1 MVPSAARRPLVD
13 AECQAAADDVD
24 YSGFVLEGGK
34 WMGGRL
40 RGEWEVESGRRP
52 FKIAALCLSAFLLF
66 CCFAL
71 QSKPGF
77 SDVELGEKAA
87 VHKAEG
93 PRDQK
98 TFHGNGG
105 RGRKHAHQ
113 DSNSKTEAGQTM
125 AQQMKERSEREDKQS
140 RSLRMQAN
148 KDYDEAHE
156 LMRKAGVVTHSFA
169 RITKGESGLKSLLE
183 QDKRD
188 VVADV
193 RSLSRVGVLK
203 REIAKAKI
211 RAAKARKAE
220 QDAQKVMSASRVRL
234 VRDKGRESD
243 QHNNVAKLLKVGS
256 RFGTGNLQTIR
267 HLVIAFISLP
277 PLLLQQVCLEA
288 SWPSI
293 L

>member
-1 MVPSAARRPLVD
+1 VD
-13 AECQAAADDVD
+13 AECEAAADDGYD
-24 YSGFVLEGGK
+24 SGFVLEGGN
-34 WMGGRL
+34 WMGGRW
-40 RGEWEVESGRRP
+40 RGEWEAERRRP

-66 CCFAL
+66 CCFVL
-71 QSKPGF
+71 QSKTDF
-77 SDVELGEKAA
+77 SDVELAA
-87 VHKAEG
+87 KVGVHKAEG
-93 PRDQK
+93 PRDEK

-105 RGRKHAHQ
+105 RGRKHTHEN
-113 DSNSKTEAGQTM
+113 SNSKTEAGQTM
-125 AQQMKERSEREDKQS
+125 AQQMKEKSEREDKQS

-256 RFGTGNLQTIR
+256 LWYRKSADDTSPCYRL
-267 HLVIAFISLP
+267 HLTA
-277 PLLLQQVCLEA
+277 PLIVAA
-288 SWPSI
+288 SMS
-293 L
+293 